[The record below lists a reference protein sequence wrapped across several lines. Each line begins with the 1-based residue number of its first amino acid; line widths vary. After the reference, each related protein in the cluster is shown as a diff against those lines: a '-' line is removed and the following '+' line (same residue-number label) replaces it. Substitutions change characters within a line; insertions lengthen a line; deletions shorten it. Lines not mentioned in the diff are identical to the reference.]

1 MDRVIHGVN
10 KYNKLALYNLPLSL
24 QILAINFF
32 ITFIG
37 FVFLIFFNFLLIK
50 NDDGIEKKRINA
62 TQNLKS
68 IQSFLEKNSI
78 IRVPL
83 FNDNCTVEN
92 YDTCNNE
99 NNFELSDPV
108 LEPKITQ
115 EYIFNNYLNSKFDI
129 KVYNEDWIRLVDTL
143 DLYDLSIVKEADL
156 EEEGLEKNNL
166 NIIPNFSQKYLNL
179 FSNYYDY
186 LVKGEFENL
195 DTCNNENNFEL
206 SEPVLEP
213 KITQEYILNNYLNS
227 DFNIKVYNEDW
238 IRLVDTL
245 DLYDLSI
252 VQETDLEEEGLE
264 KNNLNILD
272 NLSQKYLNLF
282 TNYYDYLVKS
292 EFGDLI
298 TKEKSEIFYV
308 SESIKDR
315 VLKEYFIQDRD
326 DNIYQ
331 HFTAPIQNNNKVYGV
346 IILNYPISNQA
357 TNLGYVSL
365 NILSFFILFVIIMI
379 FMSLIFSQSLISPIK
394 KLSKLTIL
402 ERERVN
408 KNKIIYP
415 DRKDEIGVLSNEI
428 QNMSAGLKS
437 QIKELEKFS
446 ADVSHELKNPL
457 TSLQSAMEL
466 IDKDSITKDDK
477 TILIKNV
484 LNDLRRMNKLI
495 TDISKFTRLKAEI
508 ELEKNQFIDLNKFF
522 DEIPSIFTNNSK
534 QIEILIKKHDENLE
548 VLGNKNKLIQV
559 FINLIEN
566 SISLSPKR
574 SKILIELDKVD
585 EKTISFRFYDQGIG
599 INLTDSEKIFDRFYS
614 DRKEKIKNHSGLGL
628 SIAREIISHMN
639 GKISLDKSN
648 KIEYSGACFLIILPV
663 RHF

>member
-1 MDRVIHGVN
+1 MDQVIHGVN

-24 QILAINFF
+24 QILAINFL

-37 FVFLIFFNFLLIK
+37 FVFLIFFNFFIIK
-50 NDDGIEKKRINA
+50 NDDGILQKKINA
-62 TQNLKS
+62 NQNLKN
-68 IQSFLEKNSI
+68 IQSFLEKNAI

-92 YDTCNNE
+92 FDTCNNE

-115 EYIFNNYLNSKFDI
+115 EYIF
-129 KVYNEDWIRLVDTL
+129 
-143 DLYDLSIVKEADL
+143 
-156 EEEGLEKNNL
+156 
-166 NIIPNFSQKYLNL
+166 
-179 FSNYYDY
+179 
-186 LVKGEFENL
+186 
-195 DTCNNENNFEL
+195 
-206 SEPVLEP
+206 
-213 KITQEYILNNYLNS
+213 NNYLNS

-252 VQETDLEEEGLE
+252 VQEVDLEEGGLE
-264 KNNLNILD
+264 KNNLNFID
-272 NLSQKYLNLF
+272 NFSQKYLNLF
-282 TNYYDYLVKS
+282 LKYHNYLVKN
-292 EFGDLI
+292 EFADLI
-298 TKEKSEIFYV
+298 TKEKSEISFADLINKEKSDIFYV

-315 VLKEYFIQDRD
+315 NLKEYLIQDRY
-326 DNIYQ
+326 DNLYQ
-331 HFTAPIQNNNKVYGV
+331 YFTVPILSNNKVYGV
-346 IILNYPISNQA
+346 IILNYPISTQA

-365 NILSFFILFVIIMI
+365 NILSFFILFVMIMI

-408 KNKIIYP
+408 KDIIIYP
-415 DRKDEIGVLSNEI
+415 NRKDEIGVLSKEI
-428 QNMSAGLKS
+428 QNMSTGLKS
-437 QIKELEKFS
+437 QIEQLEKFS

-457 TSLQSAMEL
+457 TSLQSAIEL
-466 IDKDSITKDDK
+466 IDKDSIAKEDK
-477 TILIKNV
+477 KILIKNV
-484 LNDLRRMNKLI
+484 FNDLKRMNQLI

-508 ELEKNQFIDLNKFF
+508 ELEKNQFIDLNKFC
-522 DEIPSIFTNNSK
+522 DEIPNMFTNNSK
-534 QIEILIKKHDENLE
+534 QIEILLKKNDENLE

-585 EKTISFRFYDQGIG
+585 EKTISFRFYDQGKG
-599 INLTDSEKIFDRFYS
+599 INLKDSEKIFDRFYS
-614 DRKEKIKNHSGLGL
+614 DRQENIKNYSGLGL

-639 GKISLDKSN
+639 GKIFLDKSN
-648 KIEYSGACFLIILPV
+648 KIEYSGACFLITLPV
-663 RHF
+663 RHST